1 MTLLRERTE
10 IREVPKLQRPRRP
23 WFGWIVSLVV
33 LVVAG
38 GIWLMVRDTGT
49 SLDGSFDVNEQA
61 RFERIGVVATEVAP
75 VPDGFDLAE
84 TQRFEGLGTE
94 PASESTSCRASDP
107 RPPSSP
113 RQPGYALRDSTKRCD
128 GPRCASRV
136 GRKDGVRGEALMG
149 EPCVERG
156 SARERSV

>member
-49 SLDGSFDVNEQA
+49 SLDGSFEANEQA
-61 RFERIGVVATEVAP
+61 RFERIGAAAAEVAP
-75 VPDGFDLAE
+75 VRDGFDLAE

-94 PASESTSCRASDP
+94 PASELTNQAELPTFDRHELAQAARIRA
-107 RPPSSP
+107 
-113 RQPGYALRDSTKRCD
+113 QGLN
-128 GPRCASRV
+128 
-136 GRKDGVRGEALMG
+136 EALPAGEVCFSVWDRRMG
-149 EPCVERG
+149 WG
-156 SARERSV
+156 